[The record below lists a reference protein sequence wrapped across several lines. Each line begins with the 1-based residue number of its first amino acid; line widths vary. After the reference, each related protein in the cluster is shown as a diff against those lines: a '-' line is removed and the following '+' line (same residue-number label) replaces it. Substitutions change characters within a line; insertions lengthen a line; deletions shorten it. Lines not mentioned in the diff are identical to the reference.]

1 MVGRYISDEQRAEIA
16 AAKAADEARRQAE
29 ARRIMSGR
37 RKNPARSAGSTPN
50 AARGGPGG
58 QPAPRNT
65 EVTKPGTSVGA
76 AARRR
81 ELRIREMAGMGSQ
94 STDDHQ

>member
-1 MVGRYISDEQRAEIA
+1 MVQRYISDEQRAEIA
-16 AAKAADEARRQAE
+16 AGQAADAARRAAE
-29 ARRIMSGR
+29 ARKIMSGSR
-37 RKNPARSAGSTPN
+37 RNPARSAG
-50 AARGGPGG
+50 ARANPSNRGPGG

-65 EVTKPGTSVGA
+65 EVTKPGTGVAS